1 MTTLDDLK
9 LHLRVDHD
17 EEDDIITMYL
27 GSATAAAANFLNVET
42 LDLDDL
48 LLPAPIKAAIFLAVG
63 DLYANREAVA
73 TVPYSTNPTYERLLN
88 PYRVMAV

>member
-27 GSATAAAANFLNVET
+27 DSATAAAANFLNVET
-42 LDLDDL
+42 LDLDDP
-48 LLPAPIKAAIFLAVG
+48 LLPAPIKAAVFLAVG
-63 DLYANREAVA
+63 DLYANREAVG
-73 TVPYSTNPTYERLLN
+73 TQPYSQNPTYERLLN